1 MKNIRE
7 KICYYKKGTGYIF
20 DRVFAQGASGNLKL
34 FVKNSFIPELKI
46 ESILVWTQ
54 ESAARHQIGD
64 IFLEESNKF
73 QA

>member
-7 KICYYKKGTGYIF
+7 KICYYKKGPGYIF
-20 DRVFAQGASGNLKL
+20 DRVFGQGGPGNLKL
-34 FVKNSFIPELKI
+34 FVKDTFIPNLKI
-46 ESILVWTQ
+46 ESFFVWTQ